1 MFNHTAKL
9 QCPMSS
15 IPFSLQT
22 YLKEQ
27 ELISVQ
33 GPPELPKRTDA
44 F

>member
-1 MFNHTAKL
+1 MFNQITKL
-9 QCPMSS
+9 QCLMSS

-27 ELISVQ
+27 DFISVQ
-33 GPPELPKRTDA
+33 SPPELPKRTDV